1 MKKKSFLN
9 RIFTDYKILLR
20 NIPSSTILF
29 FVLSVVCAN
38 LMANKELI
46 NLKYL
51 ALDCGFV
58 FSWIMFLCLDI
69 ICRRWG
75 PKASVKISVYALF
88 INLLVTLSFFI
99 LTRTE
104 GFWGESYNFEGAEA
118 QLVNIALNRTFGGS
132 WFVVF
137 GSTVAFLSSSIVN
150 AFFNYA
156 VGKVIKGKISETTFS
171 NFALR
176 SYISTFLAQFVDNF
190 IFAIIVSKH
199 FFGWTMEQILLCS
212 LFGATCELLCE
223 VCFSKLG
230 YKILQN
236 WEKENVG
243 KDYIAYRKNYEESK
257 NAKV

>member
-1 MKKKSFLN
+1 MIPKEQRVAIGKEIVDGLISPIEASKKYGISRSAAQKYA
-9 RIFTDYKILLR
+9 TDYRRANGLPVR
-20 NIPSSTILF
+20 SHPSQKTESPMIKLKNNATSFDLEDYHSMSKEQLIE
-29 FVLSVVCAN
+29 
-38 LMANKELI
+38 ELI
-46 NLKYL
+46 
-51 ALDCGFV
+51 
-58 FSWIMFLCLDI
+58 
-69 ICRRWG
+69 
-75 PKASVKISVYALF
+75 KAKI
-88 INLLVTLSFFI
+88 N
-99 LTRTE
+99 
-104 GFWGESYNFEGAEA
+104 
-118 QLVNIALNRTFGGS
+118 
-132 WFVVF
+132 
-137 GSTVAFLSSSIVN
+137 
-150 AFFNYA
+150 
-156 VGKVIKGKISETTFS
+156 ETTFS

-230 YKILQN
+230 YRILQS